1 MIGKR
6 TKLRMAHTLAILVL
20 IVTMIVAVGCS
31 RRGQSDTDQSA
42 GNVTESR
49 GEGSESGGERGSGG
63 ESGSEGSSGEGSS
76 GEGGGSEGGGG

>member
-49 GEGSESGGERGSGG
+49 GEGGESGGERGSGG
-63 ESGSEGSSGEGSS
+63 ESGGESGSEGSS